1 LINRVDLTYS
11 TDADFPMTRPSQDAP
26 LQPGD
31 IVGGRYRVI
40 QAIGDGPLDRL
51 YEAQDVHLH
60 ERVIVRVQRRTLAA
74 DADQRRK
81 FEDQAKDLRMSESDR
96 SVRVLELSQDSDL
109 GHFAAISNKENLPL
123 TELLSLLTGVDGQ
136 EAPPVP
142 RPKSS
147 QDFRFPSSQSQVELE
162 ALDPPEKVAARDEA
176 SPRFAQ
182 PRRPKKL
189 ETLELDAPRFGTTT
203 GPRPAMTFTKT
214 RDWGAQLRRAG
225 VLALILG
232 AFGVG
237 TYLYLNRQ
245 GQPDTNESSADEE
258 VGSGTVMAP
267 HREVQILFRVTPPKA
282 RLRIEG
288 KLAPGHSILVPES
301 DEPFVVRFEAR
312 GYQSQSVKV
321 VPNRNRTTTVV
332 LRPKP

>member
-1 LINRVDLTYS
+1 
-11 TDADFPMTRPSQDAP
+11 MTRPSQDAP

-74 DADQRRK
+74 EADQLRK
-81 FEDQAKDLRMSESDR
+81 FEDQARDLRMSESDR

-109 GHFAAISNKENLPL
+109 GHFAAISNKENLPI
-123 TELLSLLTGVDGQ
+123 TELISLLKGVDGQ
-136 EAPPVP
+136 EAPPVAP
-142 RPKSS
+142 PVARAKSS

-162 ALDPPEKVAARDEA
+162 ALAPPEKVAARDVA
-176 SPRFAQ
+176 SPRFAR

-203 GPRPAMTFTKT
+203 GPRPAMSITKT

-225 VLALILG
+225 VVALILG
-232 AFGVG
+232 ALGAG

-245 GQPDTNESSADEE
+245 GQPDTNERSADEE
-258 VGSGTVMAP
+258 VGSGAVMAP
-267 HREVQILFRVTPPKA
+267 HREVQILFRVTPQKA
-282 RLRIEG
+282 RLHIGG
-288 KLAPGHSILVPES
+288 KVAPGHSILVPES
-301 DEPFVVRFEAR
+301 DEPFVVRFKAR
-312 GYQSQSVKV
+312 GYQSRSVKV
-321 VPNRNRTTTVV
+321 VPNRNRTMTVV